1 VRALVALCLATS
13 LAAQTPATDSA
24 AVARAAVQRALA
36 ATRAGAADLAWR
48 ELQRAASAWPVQP
61 AYVERLAMVAAARAD
76 STVLLHSIR
85 VLTRMQSADRIL
97 QDSTTR
103 ERGRALP
110 TVQAALDDLAAAVA
124 DVTNSEAETVYDDSL
139 FFAEGLRTDSQ
150 SGVRYVTSVHR
161 RNVLRLGAQ
170 GSSSLLID
178 STIARGAVLGVAPS
192 PDGQSIW
199 VTTTSLPRLAPEQPP
214 STKAELLRL
223 HALDGRLLGRWL
235 LGDGTGTPGEIA
247 VTSAGEVLVSDGT
260 RGLLYRLPVGAPVV
274 RTVRHPLLRSPQ
286 GIALS
291 SDARTAWIAD
301 WTIGLLRW
309 ELSTDSITRLA
320 EPSGGT
326 LLGIDGLARHSS
338 WLIGVQNGLSPARI
352 VGIELDAAGASIRQ
366 IRTLD
371 RQRYEGE
378 PTVGTVEGD
387 LYQFVASSHWPFYN
401 DDGRRRVGS
410 ALPPVVL
417 RRLRLTF

>member
-1 VRALVALCLATS
+1 
-13 LAAQTPATDSA
+13 
-24 AVARAAVQRALA
+24 VQA
-36 ATRAGAADLAWR
+36 
-48 ELQRAASAWPVQP
+48 

-76 STVLLHSIR
+76 SSILLHAIR
-85 VLTRMQSADRIL
+85 LLTRMQSADRIL

-103 ERGRALP
+103 ERGRQLP

-124 DVTNSEAETVYDDSL
+124 DVSNSEAETVYGDSL
-139 FFAEGLRTDSQ
+139 FFAEGLRTDPR
-150 SGVRYVTSVHR
+150 SGVRYVTSVQR
-161 RNVLRLGAQ
+161 RNVLRLGAD
-170 GSSSLLID
+170 GRRTLLLD
-178 STIARGAVLGVAPS
+178 SAAARGAVLGVAPA

-199 VTTTSLPRLAPEQPP
+199 VTTASLPRLAPAQPA
-214 STKAELLRL
+214 STKAELLKLR
-223 HALDGRLLGRWL
+223 AVDGRIVGRWP

-260 RGLLYRLPVGAPVV
+260 RGLLYRLPAGATDV
-274 RTVRHPLLRSPQ
+274 RTVHNPLLRSPQ

-320 EPSGGT
+320 EPDGGT
-326 LLGIDGLARHSS
+326 LLGIDGLARYKS
-338 WLIGVQNGLSPARI
+338 WLIGVQNGISPSRI
-352 VGIELDAAGASIRQ
+352 VGIELDAAGSSIRQ

-378 PTVGTVEGD
+378 PTVGAVDGD
-387 LYQFVASSHWPFYN
+387 MYLFVASSHWPFYN
-401 DDGRRRVGS
+401 DDGTRRAGS
-410 ALPPVVL
+410 SLPPVVL
-417 RRLRLTF
+417 RRLWLTF